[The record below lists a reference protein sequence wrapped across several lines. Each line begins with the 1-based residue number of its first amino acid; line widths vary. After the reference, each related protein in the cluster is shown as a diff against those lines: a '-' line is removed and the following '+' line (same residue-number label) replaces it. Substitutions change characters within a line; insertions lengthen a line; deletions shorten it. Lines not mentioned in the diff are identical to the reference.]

1 MQDDGW
7 TQFLLANAGEGG
19 TSKLAETHTT
29 LLQAQAPQ
37 APAAPQAAQAAA
49 QAAQAPQAPQTAAHT
64 TRRATRALK
73 SVVTSPVG
81 MAAVCVTGVFVVSL
95 VLLVAIQPQFVKK
108 EPTSKLETEKLSG
121 AKAAGAAAIAAA
133 VTGVVIGIVAAVKA
147 GAKAAPP

>member
-1 MQDDGW
+1 MHTMQDDGW

-37 APAAPQAAQAAA
+37 APAAPQAAA
-49 QAAQAPQAPQTAAHT
+49 QAAQAPQVPQTAAHT